1 MGIRPDQG
9 VVYAPFDGEIS
20 SVTETHHA
28 VGVTSPDGMELLI
41 HVGVDTVAM
50 KGEGF
55 QCFVQEGQ
63 RVKAGEKLIAF
74 DRDKIA
80 AAGHSSVVAVLVT
93 NSDDY
98 ESLTIQ
104 PGPCKALDQVIQV
117 K

>member
-1 MGIRPDQG
+1 M
-9 VVYAPFDGEIS
+9 
-20 SVTETHHA
+20 
-28 VGVTSPDGMELLI
+28 L
-41 HVGVDTVAM
+41 
-50 KGEGF
+50 
-55 QCFVQEGQ
+55 QEGQ